1 MNVVNLPEQCKDKC
15 CSQCDEAE
23 CEHEC
28 PYRDMPDCDD
38 ECNEEESSTKYCISG
53 QGAPRTGR

>member
-38 ECNEEESSTKYCISG
+38 ECNEEKGELNEPT
-53 QGAPRTGR
+53 